1 VSEKLSPTI
10 LVIEPDEV
18 KSTLIC
24 NVIERYCFNAIKT
37 KDATSVTVNQRI
49 IYPNLII
56 ISAYS
61 NNIEVSEIMNKI
73 SSIPSL
79 AKLPVMLILDQS
91 ESTDDIQRKISAN
104 IQDVLYRPFV
114 SSELMSMIKYLL
126 RKSQPVFQE
135 KIIKYKDISI
145 DLATY
150 KVFYKNRPVHLGPTE
165 FNILQLFVQS
175 PETVYSREYII
186 EYVWGKDKVIE
197 DRTVDVH
204 INRLRGLIKFD
215 GDEQLI
221 KTIRASGYCLGSA
234 SNYIK

>member
-37 KDATSVTVNQRI
+37 KDAKSVTVNQRTV
-49 IYPNLII
+49 YPNLII

-61 NNIEVSEIMNKI
+61 NNIEVSETMNKI

-91 ESTDDIQRKISAN
+91 ESTNDIHRKISAN